1 MTSEK
6 LSAAC
11 HCGSVVFTVQLSDGF
26 HTARRWNCSFCRM
39 RGAVAVS
46 APLSGIKV
54 LKGQDKLTE
63 YRFNTGKAVHFFCSV
78 CGIYTFH
85 QRRSNPDQYGVNVA
99 CIENM
104 SPFDFACVEVNDGVT
119 HPSDGGSSGVVG
131 YLRYKPKKSPPVETG
146 GKNI

>member
-26 HTARRWNCSFCRM
+26 HTAGRCNCSFCRM

-63 YRFNTGKAVHFFCSV
+63 YRFNTGKAVHFFLFGMRDIYFSSAPIQSRSIWGQ
-78 CGIYTFH
+78 CGVH
-85 QRRSNPDQYGVNVA
+85 
-99 CIENM
+99 
-104 SPFDFACVEVNDGVT
+104 
-119 HPSDGGSSGVVG
+119 
-131 YLRYKPKKSPPVETG
+131 
-146 GKNI
+146 

>member
-26 HTARRWNCSFCRM
+26 HTAGRCNCSFCRM

-63 YRFNTGKAVHFFCSV
+63 YRFNTGKAVHFSV
-78 CGIYTFH
+78 RYAGYILFI
-85 QRRSNPDQYGVNVA
+85 SADP
-99 CIENM
+99 IPINM
-104 SPFDFACVEVNDGVT
+104 
-119 HPSDGGSSGVVG
+119 GSMWRASKMCR
-131 YLRYKPKKSPPVETG
+131 L
-146 GKNI
+146 

>member
-1 MTSEK
+1 
-6 LSAAC
+6 
-11 HCGSVVFTVQLSDGF
+11 
-26 HTARRWNCSFCRM
+26 
-39 RGAVAVS
+39 
-46 APLSGIKV
+46 
-54 LKGQDKLTE
+54 GQDKLTE

-131 YLRYKPKKSPPVETG
+131 YLRYEPKKSPPVETG

>member
-26 HTARRWNCSFCRM
+26 YTARRCNCSFCRM
-39 RGAVAVS
+39 RGAMAVS

-63 YRFNTGKAVHFFCSV
+63 YRFNTGKAVHFF
-78 CGIYTFH
+78 Y
-85 QRRSNPDQYGVNVA
+85 
-99 CIENM
+99 
-104 SPFDFACVEVNDGVT
+104 FACVEVNDGVT

-131 YLRYKPKKSPPVETG
+131 YLRYEPKTSPPVETG